1 MEITTAEF
9 SVNKSAEK
17 MVTTVH
23 KVQRFN
29 IYKKLLKGDYCVG
42 LLLPGKLINSLASY
56 SVL

>member
-23 KVQRFN
+23 NSYWF
-29 IYKKLLKGDYCVG
+29 KLSKNF
-42 LLLPGKLINSLASY
+42 IS
-56 SVL
+56 